1 MRSVLRHRRRPA
13 LSVLLSGILVFTTM
27 SGGRTAAQQPAAQPA
42 AAAPAAPQAPAQ
54 QQKPADTTPRFE
66 QSTGV
71 TLVSVD
77 VVVRDSSGKVVEGL
91 TAKDFTVREDGKPQR
106 VDTFSFQEIGKGP
119 ASTQEL
125 NVLDGLENKLREDV
139 KRAATA
145 ATPESIAA
153 AVTEAEAVQ
162 NRRMMVLL
170 FDVSS
175 MQPEDT
181 QRAVESA
188 QKFVDNDMAESDLV
202 SVVTIGSRLTVL
214 SDFTSD
220 KEDLYAALQQ
230 LGYANGTL
238 VNPDAIVTALTDDA
252 SASTDTSTTS
262 DADAFEEFNN
272 DVRLRAIKTMCHAI
286 GPLQQRKAM
295 MYFSAG
301 MSRSGDDNQ
310 IELNAATNECRRG
323 NVLIYPVDSRGLQ
336 AVVAGGGATSRSSGG
351 VGLFNGSGAMRG
363 MQSLNSST
371 ESLTTLAADTGGK
384 TFTDTNDF
392 GDAFRKVQNDMAAY
406 YLLGY
411 SSTNASR
418 DGKFRRI
425 AVTVNRSDLKGLHI
439 EARNGYYAGRTFA
452 NTNRR
457 DRDAQLDDELAA
469 VLSTTDVPM
478 VVGTGFFRQ
487 QNNRFYVPIAVAV
500 PGFAVPVATGAAEV
514 TVDVKGEVRDEQGR
528 TVARIKETLKVPSGG
543 AETLA
548 GKQLFYESGADLPPG
563 RFTVKLVV
571 RENTGG
577 AIGSF
582 EAPII
587 VPQLR
592 ESDMKVS
599 SVVMSTQLKAGTAK
613 SENPLVHNGQQ
624 LLPNLTRTVAR
635 NQKMYFYYEVYDP
648 ALLEQMPQLRT
659 NMTFFRGGVPVYST
673 PVVERTMI
681 DEPNR
686 KAVVFQFEVPAEQ
699 FKPGTYT
706 CQINIIDQVAGRISL
721 PRLSFQVIN

>member
-1 MRSVLRHRRRPA
+1 
-13 LSVLLSGILVFTTM
+13 
-27 SGGRTAAQQPAAQPA
+27 
-42 AAAPAAPQAPAQ
+42 
-54 QQKPADTTPRFE
+54 
-66 QSTGV
+66 
-71 TLVSVD
+71 
-77 VVVRDSSGKVVEGL
+77 
-91 TAKDFTVREDGKPQR
+91 
-106 VDTFSFQEIGKGP
+106 
-119 ASTQEL
+119 
-125 NVLDGLENKLREDV
+125 
-139 KRAATA
+139 
-145 ATPESIAA
+145 
-153 AVTEAEAVQ
+153 
-162 NRRMMVLL
+162 MMILL

-188 QKFVDNDMAESDLV
+188 QKWVGSDMEESDLV
-202 SVVTIGSRLTVL
+202 SVISIGNRLTVL

-220 KEDLYAALQQ
+220 KEDLYGALQQ

-238 VNPDAIVTALTDDA
+238 INPDAIATALTDDA
-252 SASTDTSTTS
+252 SATTDTSSTSS
-262 DADAFEEFNN
+262 DADAFEDFNN
-272 DVRLRAIKTMCHAI
+272 DVRLRAIKTLCSTIA
-286 GPLQQRKAM
+286 GLNQRKAM

-301 MSRSGDDNQ
+301 MKRSGDDNQ
-310 IELNAATNECRRG
+310 IELNAATNTCRRG
-323 NVLIYPVDSRGLQ
+323 NVLIFPVDSRGLQ

-351 VGLFNGSGAMRG
+351 VGLFNGSGAQRG

-371 ESLTTLAADTGGK
+371 ETLTTLAADTGGK
-384 TFTDTNDF
+384 TFTDSNDF
-392 GDAFRKVQNDMAAY
+392 GDAFRKVQQDLAAY

-425 AVTVNRSDLKGLHI
+425 SVTVNRSDLKGLHI
-439 EARNGYYAGRTFA
+439 EARNGYYAGRNFA

-457 DRDAQLDDELAA
+457 DRDPQLDDELAA

-487 QNNRFYVPIAVAV
+487 VNNRYYVPIAVAV

-514 TVDVKGEVRDEQGR
+514 TLDMKGEVRDEQGR
-528 TVARIKETLKVPSGG
+528 TVARLQKTLKVPSGG

-548 GKQLFYESGADLPPG
+548 GKQLFYESGAELPPG
-563 RFTVKLVV
+563 RFSVKMVV

-582 EAPII
+582 EAPVL

-592 ESDMKVS
+592 DGDLKVS
-599 SVVMSTQLKAGTAK
+599 SVVMSTQLQKAATEK
-613 SENPLVHNGQQ
+613 SDNPLIHNGQQ

-659 NMTFFRGGVPVYST
+659 SLSFFRGGVKVYET

-681 DEPNR
+681 DEANR

-706 CQINIIDQVAGRISL
+706 SQINIIDQVAGKFSS